1 MFKKG
6 YCNVDEVSLYSTITK
21 ILTFKFNF
29 MEEIMKISQ
38 NASSHEGRLFTSF
51 LLMTFITAAIA
62 LFGTTPKALGEQNM
76 QFLPPNSFSDLA
88 EKASPSVVNIRTEK
102 VNKDGGRVYRHF
114 FKGPDNSPFKDFFDR
129 NLRRPEQ
136 ETRKQQSLGSGFI
149 IDKSGYIVTNNHVI
163 ADSDSIFVILQNDEE
178 YEAKIIGRD
187 PKTDIALIKIETK
200 TNLPVLKLGNSDQL
214 KIGQW
219 VVAIGNPF
227 GLEHTVTAGIVSAK
241 GRVIGSGPYD
251 NFIQTDASI
260 NPGNSGGPLLNI
272 KGEVVGINTAIIQRA
287 QGIGFAIP
295 ASMASKIIEQLKEN
309 GSVSRG
315 WLGVRIQ
322 EITKELAEYY
332 GLNESRGVLITD
344 AFKDNPAYEAGIRAN
359 DILTE
364 VEGKAVESSRDLINI
379 VANAKPGSTVVIKGL
394 REGKAMSFNVK
405 IVKRND
411 SQFAS
416 SINGFNAL
424 GMKLSD
430 LTMEYG
436 NKLGFNSNNG
446 VVVNEISPDAMAFK
460 KGIRKGDVILEVNHR
475 KISNVE
481 NFNQIVNQMNEENRI
496 SIVIF
501 KPNVGLRVIHL
512 IK

>member
-1 MFKKG
+1 
-6 YCNVDEVSLYSTITK
+6 
-21 ILTFKFNF
+21 
-29 MEEIMKISQ
+29 MEEIMNISQ
-38 NASSHEGRLFTSF
+38 KSRNYNSRIFTSF
-51 LLMTFITAAIA
+51 FLMTFLAAAFA
-62 LFGTTPKALGEQNM
+62 LFSVTPKAFGEQSV

-102 VNKDGGRVYRHF
+102 IMKDGGRVYRHF
-114 FKGPDNSPFKDFFDR
+114 FKGPDSGPFKDFFDKNFR
-129 NLRRPEQ
+129 QPNQ
-136 ETRKQQSLGSGFI
+136 ETKKQQSLGSGFI

-178 YEAKIIGRD
+178 FEAKIIGRD
-187 PKTDIALIKIETK
+187 PKTDIALIKIEPK
-200 TNLPVLKLGNSDQL
+200 IDLPVLKLGNSDQL

-272 KGEVVGINTAIIQRA
+272 NGEVIGINTAIIQRA

-295 ASMASKIIEQLKEN
+295 ASMASRIIEQLKED

-315 WLGVRIQ
+315 WLGVSVQ
-322 EITKELAEYY
+322 NITKELAEYY
-332 GLNESRGVLITD
+332 GLSKSHGVLITD
-344 AFKDNPAYEAGIRAN
+344 SFKDNPAYIAGIRAN

-364 VEGKAVESSRDLINI
+364 VNGKSLETGRDLINI
-379 VANAKPGSTVVIKGL
+379 IANAKPGSKVDIKGL
-394 REGKAMSFNVK
+394 REGKEITFKVT

-411 SQFAS
+411 SQFVS
-416 SINGFNAL
+416 SVNGLNTL
-424 GMKLSD
+424 GMKLND
-430 LTMEYG
+430 LTVDYAR
-436 NKLGFNSNNG
+436 KLGFNSSNG
-446 VVVNEISPDAMAFK
+446 AVVREIASDSAAFK
-460 KGIRKGDVILEVNHR
+460 KGLRKGDVILEVNHI
-475 KISNVE
+475 KIGSVE
-481 NFNQIVNQMNEENRI
+481 NFNQVINQIEKGNRI
-496 SIVIF
+496 SMVIY

-512 IK
+512 NK

>member
-1 MFKKG
+1 
-6 YCNVDEVSLYSTITK
+6 
-21 ILTFKFNF
+21 
-29 MEEIMKISQ
+29 MEEIMNISQ
-38 NASSHEGRLFTSF
+38 NPRNYKNRILSLFFLMTLLAAAFALFT
-51 LLMTFITAAIA
+51 AP
-62 LFGTTPKALGEQNM
+62 PKAFGEQSM
-76 QFLPPNSFSDLA
+76 QFLAPNSFSDLA

-102 VNKDGGRVYRHF
+102 VMKDGGRVYRHF
-114 FKGPDNSPFKDFFDR
+114 FNGPDSSPFKDFFDK
-129 NLRRPEQ
+129 NFKQPNQ
-136 ETRKQQSLGSGFI
+136 ESRKQQSLGSGFI

-187 PKTDIALIKIETK
+187 RKTDIALIKIETK
-200 TNLPVLKLGNSDQL
+200 LDLPELKLGNSDQL

-272 KGEVVGINTAIIQRA
+272 KGEVIGINTAIIQRA

-295 ASMASKIIEQLKEN
+295 ASMASRIIEQLKQD

-315 WLGVRIQ
+315 WLGVSVQ
-322 EITKELAEYY
+322 DITKELAEYY
-332 GLNESRGVLITD
+332 GLSKAHGVLITD
-344 AFKDNPAYEAGIRAN
+344 SFKDNPAYIAGIRAH

-364 VEGKAVESSRDLINI
+364 VDGKPLKEGRDLINI
-379 VANAKPGSTVVIKGL
+379 IGNAKPGSNVLIKGL
-394 REGKAMSFNVK
+394 RDGKEITFNVT

-416 SINGFNAL
+416 SINGLNTL
-424 GMKLSD
+424 GMKLND
-430 LTMEYG
+430 LPVDYAR
-436 NKLGFNSNNG
+436 KLGFNSANG
-446 VVVNEISPDAMAFK
+446 VVVQEITSDSAAFK

-475 KISNVE
+475 KISSVE
-481 NFNQIVNQMNEENRI
+481 NFNKVVSQIEKGNRI
-496 SIVIF
+496 SMVIY

-512 IK
+512 NK